1 LPISTS
7 AQKAART
14 GERKRLR
21 NRSIKSAT
29 KTYVTKAEKLIHDDE
44 LEPAQAAVLEA
55 ISVLDKAAKNKVI
68 HPNTASRLKSRLTK
82 KLNKAKLTTAASKTE
97 ATATEKAEKKTRKRK
112 SKQQDLNPV

>member
-1 LPISTS
+1 MPISTS

-29 KTYVTKAEKLIHDDE
+29 KTYVTKAENLIHGSE
-44 LEPAQAAVLEA
+44 LEPAQTAVLKA
-55 ISVLDKAAKNKVI
+55 ISVLDKAAKKKVI
-68 HPNTASRLKSRLTK
+68 HPNTASRRKSRLMK
-82 KLNKAKLTTAASKTE
+82 KLNKAKLTAASKTE

>member
-29 KTYVTKAEKLIHDDE
+29 KTYVTKAENLIHGSE
-44 LEPAQAAVLEA
+44 LEPAQTAVLKA
-55 ISVLDKAAKNKVI
+55 ISVLDKAAKKKII
-68 HPNTASRLKSRLTK
+68 HPNTASRRKSRLMK
-82 KLNKAKLTTAASKTE
+82 KLNKAQL
-97 ATATEKAEKKTRKRK
+97 EKQKRLRLKRLKRK
-112 SKQQDLNPV
+112 PVKERANSRI